1 MVTFKFDYTCL
12 YFTCFL
18 QCPNKCC
25 VKTAQLKLNTIYF
38 SFKAYFQSGNTH
50 KAQNEGKGQSR
61 FTVEWTN
68 QHGCSNKDLNCNI
81 VLQYMCQPDTDTMK
95 ENTIR
100 NGMSF
105 EGVLI
110 CTPDRVVATHLG
122 LVTTHLLYKNTRKIT
137 HFIHIF
143 VFK

>member
-25 VKTAQLKLNTIYF
+25 VKTAQLKLNTIYI

-50 KAQNEGKGQSR
+50 KVLKGGKGQSR

-100 NGMSF
+100 NGMLL
-105 EGVLI
+105 VRLWLI
-110 CTPDRVVATHLG
+110 NNLFSTMHACWILTIKNHKYIHWHL
-122 LVTTHLLYKNTRKIT
+122 
-137 HFIHIF
+137 
-143 VFK
+143 

>member
-1 MVTFKFDYTCL
+1 MSTSKSSNEAGKYKMVTFKFDYTCL

-25 VKTAQLKLNTIYF
+25 VKTAQLKLNTIYI

-50 KAQNEGKGQSR
+50 KVLKGGKGQSR

-81 VLQYMCQPDTDTMK
+81 VLQYMCQPDTDTLK

-100 NGMSF
+100 NGMLL
-105 EGVLI
+105 VRLWLI
-110 CTPDRVVATHLG
+110 NNLFST
-122 LVTTHLLYKNTRKIT
+122 
-137 HFIHIF
+137 IHAGF
-143 VFK
+143 